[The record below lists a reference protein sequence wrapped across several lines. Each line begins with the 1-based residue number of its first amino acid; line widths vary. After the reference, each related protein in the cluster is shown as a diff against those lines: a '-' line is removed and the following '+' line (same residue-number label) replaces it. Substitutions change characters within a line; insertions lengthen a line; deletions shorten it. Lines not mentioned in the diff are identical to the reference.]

1 MSACIGI
8 AFYPEDGTDMT
19 ELSRHADE
27 AMYRAKENGRNAVA
41 FYNLSS

>member
-1 MSACIGI
+1 ML
-8 AFYPEDGTDMT
+8 

-41 FYNLSS
+41 FYKIPN